1 MKNIRTFA
9 EFLNEAATTS
19 WSQLVKSAKKGKAPY
34 SLVVID
40 TKQNY
45 PKGKVVKQEIDIK
58 TYELLPAYYEELR
71 RQFPNA
77 LIHLEDGEGSRL
89 WSK

>member
-1 MKNIRTFA
+1 MLRLLKALST
-9 EFLNEAATTS
+9 
-19 WSQLVKSAKKGKAPY
+19 KSPY
-34 SLVVID
+34 
-40 TKQNY
+40 
-45 PKGKVVKQEIDIK
+45 
-58 TYELLPAYYEELR
+58 LPAYYEELR